1 MGTENWREIAP
12 GWLGEPWPANLTRN
26 ASGEMELAGVPVTQ
40 LVQEFGTPAYLVDK
54 GDFLGRAQAYRDAFE
69 SAFAAIGSEAS
80 LYYAGKANLN
90 KSLAKWV
97 SAAGLGV
104 DTASGGELATAL
116 AAGVPGGKIGFHG
129 NNKSVEEITAAVKS
143 GVGQIIVDSLGE
155 IDQVAEIA
163 AQQGVV
169 QPVLVRVTTGVHAG
183 AHEYI
188 STAHE
193 DQKFG
198 LSIHAAP
205 GSHDSPAMEALNRV
219 LDRPSLKLLG
229 LHSHIGSQI
238 LDPAGF
244 VAAAQAVARLR
255 AELYRRRG
263 VLVEEIDLGG
273 GFGIAYLP
281 GETPLDP
288 RIAAQA
294 LATTIADTNRAL
306 GTLPPRIAIEPGR
319 SLIGGAGITLY
330 TVGTVKPVTVHGND
344 GSVFTRVYVSVDGGM
359 SDNIRPILYG
369 AQYHVELAN
378 RVSDAPTELARIVG
392 KHCESGDILV
402 SQVQLP
408 SDIKAGDVIAMAAT
422 GAYGRAMASN
432 YNMLPKPPVVA
443 VADGKAQLLVRRETV
458 EDMLALD
465 LG

>member
-1 MGTENWREIAP
+1 MFEHNWREVAA

-26 ASGEMELAGVPVTQ
+26 AAGEMELAGVPVTQ
-40 LVQEFGTPAYLVDK
+40 IAGEYGTPIYLIDK
-54 GDFLGRAQAYRDAFE
+54 GDFLGRAAAYREAFE
-69 SAFAAIGSEAS
+69 SAFNAIGSEAS

-90 KSLAKWV
+90 KSLARWAHEV
-97 SAAGLGV
+97 GLGV

-116 AAGVPGGKIGFHG
+116 AAGVPGAKIGFHG
-129 NNKSVEEITAAVKS
+129 NNKSLGEITAAVKA

-155 IDQVAEIA
+155 IDQVAEVA
-163 AQQGVV
+163 ADLGVV

-205 GSHDSPAMEALNRV
+205 GAHDSPAMEALAKV
-219 LDRPSLKLLG
+219 LDKPSLKLLG

-244 VAAAQAVARLR
+244 VAAAGAVAQLR

-263 VLVEEIDLGG
+263 VLVEELDLGG

-281 GETPLDP
+281 GDVPIDP
-288 RIAAQA
+288 GVAAKA
-294 LATTIADTNRAL
+294 LATTIADTSAAL
-306 GTLPPRIAIEPGR
+306 GTPPPRVAIEPGR

-330 TVGTVKPVTVHGND
+330 QVGTIKPVTVHGKD
-344 GSVFTRVYVSVDGGM
+344 GSIFTRVYVSVDGGM

-378 RVSDAPTELARIVG
+378 RVGTAETQLCRIVG

-402 SQVQLP
+402 PQVRLP
-408 SDIKAGDVIAMAAT
+408 SDLKAGDLIAMAAT
-422 GAYGRAMASN
+422 GAYGRSMASN

-443 VADGKAQLLVRRETV
+443 AADGETQLLVRRETV

-465 LG
+465 QG